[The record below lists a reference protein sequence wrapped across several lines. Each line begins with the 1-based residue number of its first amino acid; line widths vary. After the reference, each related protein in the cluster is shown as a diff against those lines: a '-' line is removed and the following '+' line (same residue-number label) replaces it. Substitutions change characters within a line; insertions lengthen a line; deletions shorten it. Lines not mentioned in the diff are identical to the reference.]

1 MYRRYL
7 TFVIALFSAQALLGQ
22 AVFTGTKNKKAE
34 NLFIEALK
42 FTSMG
47 DYRSA
52 FGKLKDCLQRDSL
65 YIDAWMLLAD
75 IREQNDQMKE
85 ALTIYKKVNQLNEAF
100 TIPYY
105 KMANSAL
112 QNGEYEFALSQIK
125 IYKQKQGKEIESQKV
140 ERVLRIATFGSEA
153 IKNPVPYDPK
163 NLGPNVNSPLNDYFP
178 GVTADGQTLI
188 FTRLIDGNNE
198 EFYISKKEG
207 DMWGA
212 ARNMGY
218 PVNTP
223 QNEGTIS
230 LSSDG
235 QYIFFTGCNRQD
247 GEGSCDLYFSA
258 LDGDTWRKPQNLGF
272 PINTRAWDSQP
283 SVSFDGKTL
292 YFSSARPGGM
302 GESDLWYSTYSK
314 GKWGVPINLGPAI
327 NTTGSEQAPFIA
339 KDDQTLYFIS
349 DGHDGMGGMDIF
361 MSRRQPDGSWGK
373 ATNLGYPINTHQ
385 QEMCISISA
394 DGETAYIASQRPEG
408 LGGLDIYAF
417 NLYKEARPKK
427 IAFVS
432 GVVYDAK
439 SLKKLQARIE
449 LIDLETG
456 KPVIESSSN
465 KLTGN
470 FLFCLSGNK
479 NYALNVSKEGY
490 LFYSEN
496 FSLQEQSADKPLVLD
511 VPLNPIIAGEKMV
524 LRNVFYDIDKFDL
537 KPESKV
543 ELDKVVALIKQNPT
557 MRIEIGGHTDNTGLK
572 QRNIDLSNNRAKSV
586 VDYLVAQGISAQQ
599 LSYKGYADNQPIA
612 DNKTEEGRRLN
623 RRTEFKIIS
632 LQ

>member
-1 MYRRYL
+1 MYRYL
-7 TFVIALFSAQALLGQ
+7 TLLIALSSTLAVQAQ

-34 NLFIEALK
+34 NLFIEAIK
-42 FTSMG
+42 FSSMG
-47 DYRSA
+47 DNRSA
-52 FGKLKDCLQRDSL
+52 FAKLKESLQRDSL

-75 IREQNDQMKE
+75 IREQNDQYRE
-85 ALTIYKKVNQLNEAF
+85 ALTIYKKVNQINESFA
-100 TIPYY
+100 IPYY
-105 KMANSAL
+105 KMAYAAL
-112 QNGEYEFALSQIK
+112 LNGEYELALSQIET
-125 IYKQKQGKEIESQKV
+125 YKQKQGKEIDPQKV
-140 ERVLRIATFGSEA
+140 QRVLRIATFGSNA

-198 EFYISKKEG
+198 EFFISKNEG
-207 DMWGA
+207 NVWGA
-212 ARNMGY
+212 ARNMGN

-235 QYIFFTGCNRQD
+235 QYIFFTGCNRPD

-292 YFSSARPGGM
+292 YFSSSRPGGI

-314 GKWGVPINLGPAI
+314 GKWSAPINLGPEI

-361 MSRRQPDGSWGK
+361 MSRRQPDGLWGK
-373 ATNLGYPINTHQ
+373 AINLGYPINTHQ
-385 QEMCISISA
+385 EEMCISISA

-427 IAFVS
+427 VAFVS

-470 FLFCLSGNK
+470 FLFCLTGNK

-496 FSLQEQSADKPLVLD
+496 FSLQEQSVDKPLFID

-543 ELDKVVALIKQNPT
+543 ELDKVVALLKQNAA

-572 QRNIDLSNNRAKSV
+572 QRNIELSNNRAKSV
-586 VDYLVAQGISAQQ
+586 VDYLIAQGIAAQR

-612 DNKTEEGRRLN
+612 DNKTEEGRKLN

-632 LQ
+632 MQ

>member
-1 MYRRYL
+1 MYRYL
-7 TFVIALFSAQALLGQ
+7 IICIAILGSHALLAQATY
-22 AVFTGTKNKKAE
+22 TGTKNKKAE
-34 NLFIEALK
+34 NLFIEAVK
-42 FTSMG
+42 FSSMG
-47 DYRSA
+47 DNRSA
-52 FGKLKDCLQRDSL
+52 FGKLKECLQKDSL

-75 IREQNDQMKE
+75 IREQNEQYKE
-85 ALTIYKKVNQLNEAF
+85 ALTIYRKVNKINESFA
-100 TIPYY
+100 IPYY
-105 KMANSAL
+105 KMANAAL
-112 QNGEYEFALSQIK
+112 LEGEYDEALAQIE
-125 IYKQKQGKEIESQKV
+125 IYKKMQGKEIDPQKV
-140 ERVLRIATFGSEA
+140 KRVSRIATFGANA

-178 GVTADGQTLI
+178 GVTADGEILI
-188 FTRLIDGNNE
+188 FTRLINGNNE
-198 EFYISKKEG
+198 EFFISKKEG
-207 DMWGA
+207 ASWGP
-212 ARNMGY
+212 ARNMGH

-235 QYIFFTGCNRQD
+235 QYIFFTGCNRPD

-292 YFSSARPGGM
+292 YFSSARPGGF

-314 GKWGVPINLGPAI
+314 GKWSAPINLGPEI

-349 DGHDGMGGMDIF
+349 DGHDGMGEMDIF
-361 MSRRQPDGSWGK
+361 MSRRQADGSWGK
-373 ATNLGYPINTHQ
+373 AMNLGYPINTHQ

-417 NLYKEARPKK
+417 NLYPEARPKK
-427 IAFVS
+427 VAFVS

-470 FLFCLSGNK
+470 FLFCLTGNK

-496 FSLQEQSADKPLVLD
+496 FSLQEQSAAKPLLLD

-524 LRNVFYDIDKFDL
+524 LRNVFYDIDKYDL
-537 KPESKV
+537 KPESKI
-543 ELDKVVALIKQNPT
+543 ELDKVVALLNQNPT

-572 QRNIDLSNNRAKSV
+572 QRNIELSNNRAKSV
-586 VDYLVAQGISAQQ
+586 VDYLITKGISAQR
-599 LSYKGYADNQPIA
+599 LSYKGYADNQPIS
-612 DNKTEEGRRLN
+612 DNKTEEGRKLN

-632 LQ
+632 MQ